1 MMQNES
7 RKIISGSNGGELEWI
22 FNESVEEL
30 AKAAAA
36 AVIDELMSIERPTL
50 ALSGG
55 RIAPS
60 FYQALRSV
68 SEHAVP
74 TLQRTHFFWA
84 DERCVPPDSEESNYL
99 CAKEH
104 LLDPLS
110 ISPDQVHRIQG
121 ELGPQAAAAKARED
135 LHQVFGTGLDPVD
148 SSKAPSLDLVILG
161 MGEDGHVASLF
172 PKHLDVAGDQAVS
185 TFYGVEDSPKPPP
198 QRVTLSWP
206 MLIAAARVWT
216 LIPGQAKMPAVVQA
230 LDTVDNP
237 FGKLVALRSTRS
249 VRVFSDFHL
258 SK

>member
-1 MMQNES
+1 MQNES
-7 RKIISGSNGGELEWI
+7 RKIISGANGGELEWI
-22 FNESVEEL
+22 FNESVEDL
-30 AKAAAA
+30 AKSAAA
-36 AVIDELMSIERPTL
+36 AVIEELSKIERPTL

-55 RIAPS
+55 RIAPA
-60 FYQALRSV
+60 FYHALRTV
-68 SEHAVP
+68 SELSAP
-74 TLQRTHFFWA
+74 TLQQTHYFWA

-110 ISPDQVHRIQG
+110 ISSDQVHRIQG

-135 LHQVFGTGLDPVD
+135 LNQVFGTGLNPVD
-148 SSKAPSLDLVILG
+148 SSQAPSLDLVILG

-172 PKHLDVAGDQAVS
+172 PKHLDGAVDQAVS
-185 TFYGVEDSPKPPP
+185 TFYGIEDSPKPPP

-216 LIPGQAKMPAVVQA
+216 LIPGQAKMPAVKQA
-230 LDTVDNP
+230 LETVDNP
-237 FGKLVALRSTRS
+237 FGKLVALRASSS
-249 VRVFSDFHL
+249 VRVYSDFHL